1 LNKRKEGNKITDHL
15 FDLSLLLSG
24 TFADNIQLTNKIEF
38 ANEPASPSLP
48 ARQD

>member
-1 LNKRKEGNKITDHL
+1 LNKREEVNKIIDHF

-38 ANEPASPSLP
+38 AKEPASPSLP
-48 ARQD
+48 K